1 MLFRLVFISLFILVL
16 SDIKILLLHNND
28 LFSRFR
34 PVNVRMGYCEED
46 TSPDCYG
53 GFARI
58 KFAADYK
65 TQEAALKGRHTI
77 FLNAGDTYE
86 GTAYFT
92 FYRWKIVTKMMSML
106 GFDVIVSILCFLFLL
121 QGERRFTLIKV
132 IDQSELWHYI

>member
-1 MLFRLVFISLFILVL
+1 MLFRLVFISFFIPAL

-58 KFAADYK
+58 KFAADYEK
-65 TQEAALKGRHTI
+65 QAAASKGRHTI

-92 FYRWKIVTKMMSML
+92 FYRWKIVAEMMSML
-106 GFDVIVSILCFLFLL
+106 GFDVIVSTLCSLFLL
-121 QGERRFTLIKV
+121 QSERHFTTL
-132 IDQSELWHYI
+132 YIA